1 MQVQKI
7 PLFSKNY
14 LQKIRTVPLPNFAL
28 LYILLVLRVVK
39 ICKNETA
46 LPHYV
51 KKLQN
56 MQQKG
61 ANFTIIFGSIMFHEK
76 MEKMWTSFVFDPLP
90 SPEWFSNVLI
100 EYKY

>member
-39 ICKNETA
+39 ICKKETA
-46 LPHYV
+46 LPHYA
-51 KKLQN
+51 KMLQN
-56 MQQKG
+56 MQWKV
-61 ANFTIIFGSIMFHEK
+61 ANFTIIFGSQK
-76 MEKMWTSFVFDPLP
+76 MEKMWTSFPLP
-90 SPEWFSNVLI
+90 FPEWFSNVLI

>member
-1 MQVQKI
+1 MHCNASAKKVPCSPKI
-7 PLFSKNY
+7 TFK
-14 LQKIRTVPLPNFAL
+14 KIHTVTLPNFAL

-39 ICKNETA
+39 ICKRETV
-46 LPHYV
+46 LPHYA

-90 SPEWFSNVLI
+90 SPE
-100 EYKY
+100 